1 MAGRHDIYI
10 IKTKGKDSEFRVRPA
25 VTMVNGKKPKLKIR
39 NLTDYT
45 ARLTFDSGIIDQ
57 KFHLTDIV
65 FVASGTSA
73 EPFLVDDLDGYF
85 EYKVEI
91 NEDGAGA
98 WVEAIGESA
107 PSVIVDP

>member
-1 MAGRHDIYI
+1 MPGNHDIYI
-10 IKTKGKDSEFRVRPA
+10 IKTKGVGGEFRVRPA

-45 ARLTFDSGIIDQ
+45 ARLTFDPGFIDQ

-65 FVASGTSA
+65 YVASGTSA
-73 EPFLVDDLDGYF
+73 EPFLVDDRNGYF
-85 EYKVEI
+85 EYLVEI
-91 NEDGAGA
+91 NTDGAGT
-98 WVEAIGESA
+98 WVEAKGESA

>member
-1 MAGRHDIYI
+1 MAGKHDIYI
-10 IKTKGKDSEFRVRPA
+10 IKTKGADGEFRVRPA

-45 ARLTFDSGIIDQ
+45 ARLTFDSSFIDQ
-57 KFHLTDIV
+57 EFHLTDIV
-65 FVASGTSA
+65 YVASGTSA
-73 EPFLVDDLDGYF
+73 EPFLVEGLDGYY
-85 EYKVEI
+85 EYLVEI
-91 NEDGAGA
+91 NTDGAET